1 MAAMGK
7 KILYFDKPGPQ
18 NTDSVVQVV
27 KERIKELNVKHVV
40 VASESG
46 RTALKV
52 AEALRDLKVKIVCV
66 TAYAGIRKIY
76 EKVPSQYLTNELRE
90 KLQNLGVKI
99 LDETPW
105 IFYGSAFD
113 RAFLGNHTP
122 STIIH
127 RFLGRSLGYGF
138 KTAIE
143 VSLIAAN
150 VGVVP
155 TNEEIISIAGTG
167 WLGGGADCAIVVK
180 PAVIPRGEFIGP
192 ENGMEVKEIIAMPRL
207 KFTQEMIKEVKEK
220 GYELAD
226 L

>member
-1 MAAMGK
+1 MEK

-18 NTDSVVQVV
+18 NTDAVIQAV
-27 KERIKELNVKHVV
+27 KERIKELNIKHIA

-46 RTALKV
+46 KTALKV
-52 AEALRDLKVKIVCV
+52 AEALTDLKVKTVCV
-66 TAYAGIRKIY
+66 SAYAGIRKIY
-76 EKVPSQYLTNELRE
+76 EKVPNQYLTNELRE
-90 KLQNLGVKI
+90 KLRNLGVKI
-99 LDETPW
+99 LEETPW
-105 IFYGSAFD
+105 LFYGSAFD

-127 RFLGRSLGYGF
+127 RFLGRSMGYGF

-150 VGVVP
+150 IGAVP
-155 TNEEIISIAGTG
+155 SDEEIISIAGTG

-180 PAVIPRGEFIGP
+180 PAVIPKGEFIGP

>member
-1 MAAMGK
+1 MEK

-18 NTDSVVQVV
+18 NTGAVIQAA
-27 KERIKELNVKHVV
+27 KERIKELNIKHVV

-52 AEALRDLKVKIVCV
+52 AEALTDLKVKIVCV

-90 KLQNLGVKI
+90 KLRNLEVKI
-99 LDETPW
+99 LEETPW
-105 IFYGSAFD
+105 VFYGSAFD
-113 RAFLGNHTP
+113 YAFLGNHTP

-127 RFLGRSLGYGF
+127 RFLGRSMGYGF

-150 VGVVP
+150 VGAVP
-155 TNEEIISIAGTG
+155 TDEEIISIAGTG

-180 PAVIPRGEFIGP
+180 PAVIPKGEFIGP